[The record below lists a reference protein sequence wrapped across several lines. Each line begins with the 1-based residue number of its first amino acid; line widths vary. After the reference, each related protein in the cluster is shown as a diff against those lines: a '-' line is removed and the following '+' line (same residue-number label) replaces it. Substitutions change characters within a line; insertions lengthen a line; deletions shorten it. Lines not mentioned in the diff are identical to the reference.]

1 MSATRLPSSFRDP
14 SGFVFTHEG
23 VVHRQVNPSC
33 REDYDLYLSS
43 GLHAKLVADGLVVD
57 HEEVDLARVPTQGE
71 AYRVLLPEQVPFISY
86 PYEWAFGALKDAA
99 CLTLDIQMR
108 ALDHG
113 LWLKDASAYNVQ
125 FVKGR
130 PVFIDTLSFEAYP
143 EGAPW
148 VAYQQFCRHFLA
160 PLALIAHTH
169 IDLQKLLRVHI
180 DGVPLDLASRLL
192 PTRTRFK
199 FGLLTHIHSHA
210 RAVMRHQHTE
220 SDAKAGAQIDRM
232 SARARVNKTSLRGL
246 IDNLRSTV
254 RNLEWRPAGTEWGDY
269 YAATNY
275 SDDAQR
281 AKAALVEDYVGR
293 AAPRSVWDLG
303 ANTGLFSRIA
313 ANAGI
318 NTVAFDIDPAAVE
331 KNYRAMR
338 NAKEDH
344 ILPLLMD
351 LTNPSTDLGWAGD
364 ERMSLATRGP
374 ADLVLALALIH
385 HLAISNNVPLSL
397 VAAYLRKLGRKLV
410 IEFVPKSDS
419 QVQRLLSSR
428 EDIFPDYT
436 REGFEAAFA
445 EHFTLEA
452 ATPVEGSERILYLY
466 V

>member
-1 MSATRLPSSFRDP
+1 MSANRLPSSFRDP

-23 VVHRQVNPSC
+23 AVHRQVNPAG
-33 REDYDLYLSS
+33 RADYDLYVES
-43 GLHAKLVADGLVVD
+43 GLHAKLVSDRLVVD
-57 HEEVDLARVPTQGE
+57 HEEVELPRPSAGE
-71 AYRVLLPEQVPFISY
+71 AYRILRPQQVPFISY

-99 CLTLDIQMR
+99 LLTLDIQMR

-125 FVKGR
+125 FVRGR

-180 DGVPLDLASRLL
+180 DGVPLDLASRVL
-192 PTRTRFK
+192 PFRTRFQ

-210 RAVMRHQHTE
+210 RAVSRHQNTDA
-220 SDAKAGAQIDRM
+220 DAKAGAQLERL
-232 SARARVNKTSLRGL
+232 SARARVSKTSLRGL
-246 IDNLRSTV
+246 VDNLRSTV
-254 RNLEWRPAGTEWGDY
+254 RKLEWRPAGTEWGDY
-269 YAATNY
+269 YSATNY

-281 AKAALVEDYVGR
+281 AKAELVGAYIRR
-293 AAPRSVWDLG
+293 AAPKSVWDLG

-313 ANAGI
+313 ASAGI
-318 NTVAFDIDPAAVE
+318 DTVAFDIDPAAVE

-338 NAKEDH
+338 DGKEEH

-364 ERMSLATRGP
+364 ERMSLASRGP
-374 ADLVLALALIH
+374 ADLVLALALVH
-385 HLAISNNVPLSL
+385 HIAISNNVPLPM
-397 VAAYLRKLGRKLV
+397 VAAYLRRLARKLV
-410 IEFVPKSDS
+410 IEFVPKADS

-452 ATPVEGSERILYLY
+452 VTPVEGTERILYLY
-466 V
+466 G